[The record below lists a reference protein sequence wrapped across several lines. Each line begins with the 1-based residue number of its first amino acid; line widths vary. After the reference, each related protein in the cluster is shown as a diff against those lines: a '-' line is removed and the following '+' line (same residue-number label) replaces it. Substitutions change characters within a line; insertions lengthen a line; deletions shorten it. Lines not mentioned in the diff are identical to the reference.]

1 MTFELSSNTQA
12 ILLLTAP
19 LIAGRGK
26 PSVKPLAAGEYRQL
40 ARRLREL
47 QRQPADLLDPGARE
61 IVSECRVELDSERL
75 ERLLGRGFLLAQAVE
90 RWRTRAIWVLS
101 RADAD
106 YPRRLKQ
113 RLGEDAP
120 PVLYGCGDAAI
131 LGTGGLAVVGSR
143 NVHEALI
150 QYTEDVGRLAASAGR
165 CLVSGGAR
173 GVDRAAM
180 RGALD
185 AGGHVAGVLADGLEK
200 AAMLREHR
208 EALMDGRLVLIS
220 PYDPAVR
227 FQVGH
232 AMQRNKLIYALSDA
246 ALVVN
251 SDYGKGGTWT
261 GAVEQLDKLKLVPVH
276 VRANG
281 EMGKGLEGLRER
293 GARPWPEPGTPED
306 FEKILDAAAGE
317 EYGASGQQALSTNV
331 RDGPEAFEKAPDTAS
346 SEEYGAPA
354 QRASS
359 TDIREESAPSEDDRQ
374 AAPARPPEPCAAA
387 DSTPADE
394 LFAKVRELIE
404 RMDGPRPE
412 TDVAEDLQVSKQQ
425 AEIWL
430 VRFAEGK
437 IRELFKGADVC
448 KTEAEITETLRL
460 SGKQVRV
467 CLKRLVEEGALAK
480 LSRPV
485 RYRSNDSIGPLF
497 NQQDSPR
504 KSPNWPSSARRR

>member
-1 MTFELSSNTQA
+1 MTFDLSSNTQA

-19 LIAGRGK
+19 LITGRGK
-26 PSVKPLAAGEYRQL
+26 PSVKPLGAGEYRRL
-40 ARRLREL
+40 ARQLREL
-47 QRQPADLLDPGARE
+47 RRQPADLLDPGARE
-61 IVSECRVELDSERL
+61 IVSECRVEMDSERL

-120 PVLYGCGDAAI
+120 PVLYGCGDATI
-131 LGTGGLAVVGSR
+131 PGTGGMAVVGSR
-143 NVHEALI
+143 NVPEALI
-150 QYTEDVGRLAASAGR
+150 QYTEAVGRLAAAAGR
-165 CLVSGGAR
+165 SLVSGGAR

-185 AGGHVAGVLADGLEK
+185 SGGRVVGVLADGLEK

-220 PYDPAVR
+220 PYDPAAR

-261 GAVEQLDKLKLVPVH
+261 GAVEQLDKLKLVPVY
-276 VRANG
+276 VRADG

-293 GARPWPEPGTPED
+293 GARPWPDPEMP
-306 FEKILDAAAGE
+306 EALERILDAA
-317 EYGASGQQALSTNV
+317 
-331 RDGPEAFEKAPDTAS
+331 P
-346 SEEYGAPA
+346 SEEYTAPG
-354 QRASS
+354 QRPLSM
-359 TDIREESAPSEDDRQ
+359 DFQDGSAPSGDDRQ
-374 AAPARPPEPCAAA
+374 AEPAAPARTPEPCAAA
-387 DSTPADE
+387 DPTPADE
-394 LFAKVRELIE
+394 LFAKARELIE
-404 RMDGPRPE
+404 RMDGSRTE
-412 TDVAEDLQVSKQQ
+412 AGVAEELQVSKKQ
-425 AEIWL
+425 AEVWL

-437 IRELFKGADVC
+437 IRELFKEAEVC
-448 KTEAEITETLRL
+448 KTEAEITGTLRL

-467 CLKRLVEEGALAK
+467 CLKRLVEEGVLDK

-485 RYRSNDSIGPLF
+485 RYRSNDSIGLLF
-497 NQQDSPR
+497 NQ
-504 KSPNWPSSARRR
+504 

>member
-1 MTFELSSNTQA
+1 MTFEPSSNTKA

-26 PSVKPLAAGEYRQL
+26 PSAKPLAPGEYRRF
-40 ARRLREL
+40 ARWLREM
-47 QRQPADLLDPGARE
+47 QRRPADLLDSGAGG
-61 IVSECRVELDSERL
+61 IVNECRFDPDPERL

-120 PVLYGCGDAAI
+120 PVLYGCGDATVLRA
-131 LGTGGLAVVGSR
+131 GGLAVVGSR

-150 QYTEDVGRLAASAGR
+150 EYTGNVGRLAASAGR

-173 GVDRAAM
+173 GIDQAAM

-185 AGGHVAGVLADGLEK
+185 AGGRVVGVLADGLEK
-200 AAMLREHR
+200 AVMLREHR
-208 EALMDGRLVLIS
+208 EALMNKRLVLVS
-220 PYDPAVR
+220 PYDPSAR

-276 VRANG
+276 VRASG
-281 EMGKGLEGLRER
+281 EVGEGLEGLRER
-293 GARPWPEPGTPED
+293 GANPWPEPKTPEAL
-306 FEKILDAAAGE
+306 EEILDAAAGE
-317 EYGASGQQALSTNV
+317 GYGAPGQQILSADA
-331 RDGPEAFEKAPDTAS
+331 RDGSGVFEKAPDTS
-346 SEEYGAPA
+346 SSVECGAPA
-354 QRASS
+354 QRTLP
-359 TDIREESAPSEDDRQ
+359 TDIREESAPSEDDSQ
-374 AAPARPPEPCAAA
+374 AEPAAPARTPEPCATA

-394 LFAKVRELIE
+394 LFAKVGELIE
-404 RMDGPRPE
+404 RMDGPRTE
-412 TDVAEDLQVSKQQ
+412 DTVAEALQIPKKLAGV
-425 AEIWL
+425 WL
-430 VRFAEGK
+430 ERFAEGK
-437 IRELFKGADVC
+437 IRKLFKGAGVC
-448 KTEAEITETLRL
+448 KTETEIAEAFQV
-460 SGKQVRV
+460 SGRQVRA
-467 CLKRLVEEGALAK
+467 CLKRLVEERVLDK

-485 RYRSNDSIGPLF
+485 RYRSNGSVGPLF
-497 NQQDSPR
+497 DQ
-504 KSPNWPSSARRR
+504 

>member
-1 MTFELSSNTQA
+1 MTFEPSSNTKA

-26 PSVKPLAAGEYRQL
+26 PSAKPLAPGEYRRL

-47 QRQPADLLDPGARE
+47 QRQPADLLTPGAGG
-61 IVSECRVELDSERL
+61 IVSECRIDPDPERL

-120 PVLYGCGDAAI
+120 PILYGSGDAAV
-131 LGTGGLAVVGSR
+131 LGAGGLAVVGSR

-150 QYTEDVGRLAASAGR
+150 EYTENVGRLAASAGR

-173 GVDRAAM
+173 GIDRAAM

-185 AGGHVAGVLADGLEK
+185 AGGHVVGVLADGLEK

-208 EALMDGRLVLIS
+208 EALMNKRLVLIS
-220 PYDPAVR
+220 PYDPSAR

-276 VRANG
+276 VRVSG
-281 EMGKGLEGLRER
+281 EVGEGLEGLRER
-293 GARPWPEPGTPED
+293 GANPWPEPKTPEAL
-306 FEKILDAAAGE
+306 EEILDAASDGG
-317 EYGASGQQALSTNV
+317 YGAPGQRTLLANA
-331 RDGPEAFEKAPDTAS
+331 RDGSEAFNKAPDTAS
-346 SEEYGAPA
+346 GVECGAPA
-354 QRASS
+354 QWTPP
-359 TDIREESAPSEDDRQ
+359 TDAREESAPSEDDSQ
-374 AAPARPPEPCAAA
+374 AEPAAPARTPEPCAAA

-394 LFAKVRELIE
+394 LFAKVKELVE
-404 RMDGPRPE
+404 RMDGPK
-412 TDVAEDLQVSKQQ
+412 TATNVAEELQLISKKQ
-425 AEIWL
+425 AEVWL
-430 VRFAEGK
+430 ARFAEGK
-437 IRELFKGADVC
+437 IRELFKGAGVC
-448 KTEAEITETLRL
+448 KTEAEISEDL
-460 SGKQVRV
+460 QVSVKPIRA
-467 CLKRLVEEGALAK
+467 CLKHLVEEGVLDK

-485 RYRSNDSIGPLF
+485 RYRSSDSIGL
-497 NQQDSPR
+497 
-504 KSPNWPSSARRR
+504 SSMSGINSG

>member
-1 MTFELSSNTQA
+1 MTFELSANTKA

-26 PSVKPLAAGEYRQL
+26 DQPSVKPLGSGEYRRL
-40 ARRLREL
+40 AHRLREL
-47 QRQPADLLDPGARE
+47 QRQPADLLTPGARE
-61 IVSECRVELDSERL
+61 IVSECRIELDSERL

-120 PVLYGCGDAAI
+120 PVLCGCGDATVLRA
-131 LGTGGLAVVGSR
+131 GGLAVVGSR

-150 QYTEDVGRLAASAGR
+150 EYTVNVGRLAASAGR

-173 GVDRAAM
+173 GIDRAAM

-185 AGGHVAGVLADGLEK
+185 AGGRVVGVLADGLEK

-208 EALMDGRLVLIS
+208 EALMKGRLALIS
-220 PYDPAVR
+220 PYDPAAR

-232 AMQRNKLIYALSDA
+232 AMQRNKLIYALSDT

-261 GAVEQLDKLKLVPVH
+261 GAVEQLDKLKLVPVL
-276 VRANG
+276 VRASG
-281 EMGKGLEGLRER
+281 EVGEGLKGLRER
-293 GARPWPEPGTPED
+293 GAKPWPEPKTPEAL
-306 FEKILDAAAGE
+306 EEILDAAA
-317 EYGASGQQALSTNV
+317 
-331 RDGPEAFEKAPDTAS
+331 DGG
-346 SEEYGAPA
+346 YGAPA
-354 QRASS
+354 QRVLSM
-359 TDIREESAPSEDDRQ
+359 DIREESVPSEDDGQ
-374 AAPARPPEPCAAA
+374 AETVAPTSTPKPCVVA

-394 LFAKVRELIE
+394 LFAKVGELIE
-404 RMDGPRPE
+404 RMDGPRTE
-412 TDVAEDLQVSKQQ
+412 DTVAEALQIPKKLAGVWI
-425 AEIWL
+425 E
-430 VRFAEGK
+430 RFAEGK
-437 IRELFKGADVC
+437 IRKLFKGADVC
-448 KTEAEITETLRL
+448 KTEAEIAGAFQV
-460 SGKQVRV
+460 SGRQVRA
-467 CLKRLVEEGALAK
+467 CLKRLVEERVLEK

-485 RYRSNDSIGPLF
+485 RYRSSDSIGLRF
-497 NQQDSPR
+497 DE
-504 KSPNWPSSARRR
+504 

>member
-26 PSVKPLAAGEYRQL
+26 PAVKPLAAGEYRRL
-40 ARRLREL
+40 ARRLREQ

-61 IVSECRVELDSERL
+61 IVSGCRVELDSERL
-75 ERLLGRGFLLAQAVE
+75 AQLLGRGFLLAQAVE

-131 LGTGGLAVVGSR
+131 PGTGGLAVVGSR

-165 CLVSGGAR
+165 SLVSGGAR

-185 AGGHVAGVLADGLEK
+185 AGGRVAGILADGLEK

-208 EALMDGRLVLIS
+208 EALMERRLVLIS
-220 PYDPAVR
+220 PYDPAAR

-251 SDYGKGGTWT
+251 SDYGEGGTWA
-261 GAVEQLDKLKLVPVH
+261 GAVEQLGKLKLVPIH

-281 EMGKGLEGLRER
+281 EVGKGLQGLLER
-293 GARPWPEPGTPED
+293 GAKPWPEPETPEAL
-306 FEKILDAAAGE
+306 EEILDAAADE
-317 EYGASGQQALSTNV
+317 
-331 RDGPEAFEKAPDTAS
+331 GPGS
-346 SEEYGAPA
+346 LG
-354 QRASS
+354 
-359 TDIREESAPSEDDRQ
+359 RQ
-374 AAPARPPEPCAAA
+374 
-387 DSTPADE
+387 
-394 LFAKVRELIE
+394 
-404 RMDGPRPE
+404 G
-412 TDVAEDLQVSKQQ
+412 
-425 AEIWL
+425 
-430 VRFAEGK
+430 
-437 IRELFKGADVC
+437 
-448 KTEAEITETLRL
+448 LR
-460 SGKQVRV
+460 
-467 CLKRLVEEGALAK
+467 
-480 LSRPV
+480 
-485 RYRSNDSIGPLF
+485 PLF
-497 NQQDSPR
+497 EQRD
-504 KSPNWPSSARRR
+504 

>member
-1 MTFELSSNTQA
+1 MTFDLSSNTRA

-26 PSVKPLAAGEYRQL
+26 PSVKPLAAGEYRRL
-40 ARRLREL
+40 ARRLRES

-61 IVSECRVELDSERL
+61 IVNECRDELDSERL

-113 RLGEDAP
+113 RLGGDAP
-120 PVLYGCGDAAI
+120 PILYGCGDAAI

-150 QYTEDVGRLAASAGR
+150 QYTEDVGRLAASAER

-185 AGGHVAGVLADGLEK
+185 AGGRVAGVLADGLEK
-200 AAMLREHR
+200 AAMHREHR

-261 GAVEQLDKLKLVPVH
+261 GAIEQLDKLKLVPVY

-281 EMGKGLEGLRER
+281 TMGKGLEGLRER
-293 GARPWPEPGTPED
+293 GAMRWPDPETS
-306 FEKILDAAAGE
+306 EALGRILDAAAGE
-317 EYGASGQQALSTNV
+317 EYGAPRQQTLSANV
-331 RDGPEAFEKAPDTAS
+331 RSGSEALERIPDIAS
-346 SEEYGAPA
+346 SEEYDAPE
-354 QRASS
+354 QRPHS
-359 TDIREESAPSEDDRQ
+359 TAVRDGPAPSEGGPQ
-374 AAPARPPEPCAAA
+374 TTPAAPTRTPEPCAVA
-387 DSTPADE
+387 DSTPAGE
-394 LFAKVRELIE
+394 LFAKVRKLIE
-404 RMDGPRPE
+404 RMDGPRTE
-412 TDVAEDLQVSKQQ
+412 DAVAETLQIPKKQ

-430 VRFAEGK
+430 VRFTEGK
-437 IRELFKGADVC
+437 IRELFKGTDVC
-448 KTEAEITETLRL
+448 KTEAEITEALQL
-460 SGKQVRV
+460 SGKQVRA
-467 CLKRLVEEGALAK
+467 CLKRLVKEGVLDK
-480 LSRPV
+480 HSRPV

-497 NQQDSPR
+497 NQ
-504 KSPNWPSSARRR
+504 

>member
-1 MTFELSSNTQA
+1 MTFELSANTKA

-26 PSVKPLAAGEYRQL
+26 GKPSVKPLGVGEYRRL

-47 QRQPADLLDPGARE
+47 RRQPADLLDPGADG
-61 IVSECRVELDSERL
+61 IVNECRSDPDPERL

-106 YPRRLKQ
+106 YPRLLKQ

-131 LGTGGLAVVGSR
+131 LRAGGLAVVGSR
-143 NVHEALI
+143 NVDDALI
-150 QYTEDVGRLAASAGR
+150 EYTGNVGRLAASAGR
-165 CLVSGGAR
+165 GLVSGGAR
-173 GVDRAAM
+173 GIDRAAM
-180 RGALD
+180 HGALD
-185 AGGHVAGVLADGLEK
+185 AGGRVVGVLADGLER
-200 AAMLREHR
+200 AAMLRDHR

-220 PYDPAVR
+220 PYDPATR

-276 VRANG
+276 VRASG
-281 EMGKGLEGLRER
+281 EVGEGLKGLRER
-293 GARPWPEPGTPED
+293 GAVPWPEPKTPEALEDILDTASDGGHGTP
-306 FEKILDAAAGE
+306 GPR
-317 EYGASGQQALSTNV
+317 ALSESV
-331 RDGPEAFEKAPDTAS
+331 RDGSGVFEKAPDTS
-346 SEEYGAPA
+346 SSVECGAPPA
-354 QRASS
+354 QRTPP
-359 TDIREESAPSEDDRQ
+359 TDAREESAPSEDDGQ
-374 AAPARPPEPCAAA
+374 AETAAPTSTPKPCAVA

-394 LFAKVRELIE
+394 LFAKVRGLIE
-404 RMDGPRPE
+404 RMDGPK
-412 TDVAEDLQVSKQQ
+412 TATNVSEELRLISKKQ
-425 AEIWL
+425 AEVWL
-430 VRFAEGK
+430 ALFAEGK
-437 IRELFKGADVC
+437 IRELFRGAGVC
-448 KTEAEITETLRL
+448 KTEAEISEDL
-460 SGKQVRV
+460 QVSVKPIRA
-467 CLKRLVEEGALAK
+467 CLKRLVEEGVLDK

-485 RYRSNDSIGPLF
+485 RYRSNGSVGPLF
-497 NQQDSPR
+497 DQ
-504 KSPNWPSSARRR
+504 

>member
-1 MTFELSSNTQA
+1 MTFDLSSNTRA

-26 PSVKPLAAGEYRQL
+26 PSVKPLAAGEYRRL

-47 QRQPADLLDPGARE
+47 QRQPADLLDSGTRE
-61 IVSECRVELDSERL
+61 IVGECRVELDSERL

-101 RADAD
+101 RADVD

-113 RLGEDAP
+113 RLGGDTP
-120 PVLYGCGDAAI
+120 PILYGCGEAAI

-150 QYTEDVGRLAASAGR
+150 EYTENVGRLAASAGR
-165 CLVSGGAR
+165 GLVSGGAR

-185 AGGHVAGVLADGLEK
+185 AGGRVAGVLADGLEK

-220 PYDPAVR
+220 PYDPAAR

-261 GAVEQLDKLKLVPVH
+261 GAIEQLDKLKLVPVY

-281 EMGKGLEGLRER
+281 TMGKGLEGLRER
-293 GARPWPEPGTPED
+293 GAKPWPEPGTPEAL
-306 FEKILDAAAGE
+306 ERILDAAPSVECSAPE
-317 EYGASGQQALSTNV
+317 QRALSMDV
-331 RDGPEAFEKAPDTAS
+331 
-346 SEEYGAPA
+346 
-354 QRASS
+354 
-359 TDIREESAPSEDDRQ
+359 REESVASEDDRRAET
-374 AAPARPPEPCAAA
+374 AAPTSTPKPCAVA
-387 DSTPADE
+387 DSTLAGE
-394 LFAKVRELIE
+394 LFAMVRELIE
-404 RMDGPRPE
+404 RIDGPK
-412 TDVAEDLQVSKQQ
+412 TATNVAEELQLISKKQ
-425 AEIWL
+425 AEAWL
-430 VRFAEGK
+430 AHFAEGK
-437 IRELFKGADVC
+437 IRALFKGAGVC
-448 KTEAEITETLRL
+448 KTEAEISEDL
-460 SGKQVRV
+460 QVSVKPIRA
-467 CLKRLVEEGALAK
+467 CLKRLVEEGVLDK

-485 RYRSNDSIGPLF
+485 RYRSSDSIGL
-497 NQQDSPR
+497 
-504 KSPNWPSSARRR
+504 SSINGISAG

>member
-1 MTFELSSNTQA
+1 MTFEPSSNTQA

-26 PSVKPLAAGEYRQL
+26 DVPSVKPLGSGEYRRL

-47 QRQPADLLDPGARE
+47 QCQPADLLDPGAGG
-61 IVSECRVELDSERL
+61 IVNECRFDPDPERL

-120 PVLYGCGDAAI
+120 PVLYGCGDVTVLRA
-131 LGTGGLAVVGSR
+131 GGLAVVGSR
-143 NVHEALI
+143 NVHDALI
-150 QYTEDVGRLAASAGR
+150 EYTVNVGRLAASAGR
-165 CLVSGGAR
+165 CLVSGGAQ

-185 AGGHVAGVLADGLEK
+185 AGGRVVGVLADSLEK
-200 AAMLREHR
+200 VAMLRDHR
-208 EALMDGRLVLIS
+208 EALMDGRMVLIS
-220 PYDPAVR
+220 PYDPSAH

-261 GAVEQLDKLKLVPVH
+261 GAVEQLDKLNLVPVH

-281 EMGKGLEGLRER
+281 EVGKGLEGLRER
-293 GARPWPEPGTPED
+293 GAKPWPEPRTPEALGS
-306 FEKILDAAAGE
+306 ILDAAAGE
-317 EYGASGQQALSTNV
+317 GYGAPAQRTLSANA
-331 RDGPEAFEKAPDTAS
+331 RDGSDAFEKAPDTS
-346 SEEYGAPA
+346 SNVECGAPA
-354 QRASS
+354 QRARP
-359 TDIREESAPSEDDRQ
+359 TDVPEESAPSEDDRQ
-374 AAPARPPEPCAAA
+374 AAPAAPARTPEPCATA

-394 LFAKVRELIE
+394 LFAKVGELIE
-404 RMDGPRPE
+404 RMDGPRTE
-412 TDVAEDLQVSKQQ
+412 DIVAETLQVQKKQ
-425 AEIWL
+425 AEVWL
-430 VRFAEGK
+430 ARFAEGK
-437 IRELFKGADVC
+437 IRELFRGAGVC
-448 KTEAEITETLRL
+448 KTEAEISEDLQV
-460 SGKQVRV
+460 SVKQIRA
-467 CLKRLVEEGALAK
+467 CLKHLVKEGVLDK

-485 RYRSNDSIGPLF
+485 RYRSSDSIGLSSMSGI
-497 NQQDSPR
+497 DSG
-504 KSPNWPSSARRR
+504 

>member
-1 MTFELSSNTQA
+1 MTFELSANTKA

-26 PSVKPLAAGEYRQL
+26 DVPSVKPLGVGEYRRL
-40 ARRLREL
+40 ARRLREM
-47 QRQPADLLDPGARE
+47 QRQPADLLDSGVGGV
-61 IVSECRVELDSERL
+61 VSECRGELDSERL

-131 LGTGGLAVVGSR
+131 LGVGGLAVVGSR
-143 NVHEALI
+143 NVDEALI
-150 QYTEDVGRLAASAGR
+150 EYTGKVGRLAASAGR
-165 CLVSGGAR
+165 GLVSGGAR
-173 GVDRAAM
+173 GIDRAAM

-185 AGGHVAGVLADGLEK
+185 AGGRVAGVLADSLER

-208 EALMDGRLVLIS
+208 EALMNKRLVLVS
-220 PYDPAVR
+220 PYDPAAR

-246 ALVVN
+246 ALVVS

-261 GAVEQLDKLKLVPVH
+261 GAVEQLDRLKLVPVH

-281 EMGKGLEGLRER
+281 ETGRGLEALRER
-293 GARPWPEPGTPED
+293 GATPWPEPKTPEAL
-306 FEKILDAAAGE
+306 EKVLDAAAGE
-317 EYGASGQQALSTNV
+317 GYGAPGQQTLLANV
-331 RDGPEAFEKAPDTAS
+331 RDGSEAFDKAPDTS
-346 SEEYGAPA
+346 SSVECGAPA
-354 QRASS
+354 QRTPP
-359 TDIREESAPSEDDRQ
+359 TDVREESALSEGDRQ
-374 AAPARPPEPCAAA
+374 AATPARTPEPCTAA

-404 RMDGPRPE
+404 RMDGSRTE
-412 TDVAEDLQVSKQQ
+412 DNVAEALQVSKKQ
-425 AEIWL
+425 AGVWL
-430 VRFAEGK
+430 ERFTERK
-437 IRELFKGADVC
+437 IRERFNDSGLC
-448 KTEAEITETLRL
+448 ETETKIADSLGV
-460 SGKQVRV
+460 SGKLIRV
-467 CLKRLVEEGALAK
+467 CLKRLVEEKVLEK
-480 LSRPV
+480 VSRPV
-485 RYRSNDSIGPLF
+485 RYRSNGSVGPLF
-497 NQQDSPR
+497 DQ
-504 KSPNWPSSARRR
+504 